1 MSRTTSPQTIRNLA
15 AVAIRGFSL
24 RNYAPALPVQ
34 VPAPAAPAVQMC
46 DLTHVA
52 RHILRFMA
60 KVPLVSSQTLRRE
73 TGRDSDMLPAI
84 STLIRHQ
91 LIEPTHRSYRITD
104 AGIRCVNATQPH

>member
-1 MSRTTSPQTIRNLA
+1 
-15 AVAIRGFSL
+15 VA
-24 RNYAPALPVQ
+24 PV
-34 VPAPAAPAVQMC
+34 VQMH

-73 TGRDSDMLPAI
+73 TGRESDMLPAI

-91 LIEPTHRSYRITD
+91 LIEATHRSYRITD
-104 AGIRCVNATQPH
+104 AGIHCVNAAQPH